1 MDATPQHAFNPTT
14 YSAVKLDGVDSLG
27 KLRDDLIEFYRPA
40 NSQELFAINR
50 IALAQ
55 QTLLLVA
62 RIENGLFDVFL
73 NEGCRSRSVPEL
85 APHLVGGDQ
94 KIVAEHTRN
103 ALLTVGMCSVNARSK
118 EVALF
123 LRFQAQAERMYR
135 RAVEEFERLRK
146 LRPKAGAPA
155 PTLEPPSVSVD
166 DAASAMPRNRRPA
179 PSASP
184 AASASRAAPK
194 STSPPSRPAKIKD
207 FTPHA
212 RSIHTGAGVPF
223 PGAHRGRAHRRGTGG
238 RARRGARPQRRARA
252 GQQGDGQAARR
263 KSARASASCSTA
275 PSRARSGARS
285 RASRQFAEAALRA
298 RLDAEWLDLT
308 LPAPGPRRGHLHPIT
323 RIQRELEELFISL
336 GFAVLD
342 GPEVETEYHN
352 FDALNIPADHP
363 ARDMQDTF
371 WLEDGNLLRTHTS
384 PVQVRGMER
393 LGPPLRMIA
402 PGRVFRNESVDASHE
417 HTFYQLEGMMIDR
430 DVSVA
435 HLLYFMKTL
444 LTAIFHRDVTVRL
457 RPGYF
462 PFVEPGFELDIQ
474 CLICGG
480 PGCPVCKQSG
490 WVELLPCG
498 LVNPNVLRMSG
509 IDPEEWNGFAFGLG
523 LTRLVMMRYGIDD
536 IRQLQGGDL
545 RFLEQF

>member
-1 MDATPQHAFNPTT
+1 MPDSPIQELESGSLARIA
-14 YSAVKLDGVDSLG
+14 SAQSLEELEAVRVEVLGRKGALDQFFKQMG
-27 KLRDDLIEFYRPA
+27 KLA
-40 NSQELFAINR
+40 
-50 IALAQ
+50 
-55 QTLLLVA
+55 
-62 RIENGLFDVFL
+62 
-73 NEGCRSRSVPEL
+73 PE
-85 APHLVGGDQ
+85 
-94 KIVAEHTRN
+94 E
-103 ALLTVGMCSVNARSK
+103 
-118 EVALF
+118 
-123 LRFQAQAERMYR
+123 
-135 RAVEEFERLRK
+135 
-146 LRPKAGAPA
+146 
-155 PTLEPPSVSVD
+155 
-166 DAASAMPRNRRPA
+166 
-179 PSASP
+179 
-184 AASASRAAPK
+184 
-194 STSPPSRPAKIKD
+194 
-207 FTPHA
+207 
-212 RSIHTGAGVPF
+212 
-223 PGAHRGRAHRRGTGG
+223 
-238 RARRGARPQRRARA
+238 
-252 GQQGDGQAARR
+252 
-263 KSARASASCSTA
+263 
-275 PSRARSGARS
+275 RS
-285 RASRQFAEAALRA
+285 RAGKVLNAAKQSLEAALEARKQQFAEAALRTK
-298 RLDAEWLDLT
+298 LDREWVDLT

-323 RIQRELEELFISL
+323 RIQRELEELFASL

-342 GPEVETEYHN
+342 GPEVETERNN

-371 WLEDGNLLRTHTS
+371 WLDGGNLLRTHTS

-444 LTAIFHRDVTVRL
+444 LTAIFGRAVTVRL

-480 PGCPVCKQSG
+480 QGCPVCKQGG

-523 LTRLVMMRYGIDD
+523 LTRLAMMRYGIDD
-536 IRQLQGGDL
+536 IRHLQGGDL

>member
-1 MDATPQHAFNPTT
+1 MLDDSIREFESRAF
-14 YSAVKLDGVDSLG
+14 
-27 KLRDDLIEFYRPA
+27 
-40 NSQELFAINR
+40 
-50 IALAQ
+50 
-55 QTLLLVA
+55 A
-62 RIENGLFDVFL
+62 RIEEAQSPDELEAARVEALGRKSGLNQFSK
-73 NEGCRSRSVPEL
+73 EMGKL
-85 APHLVGGDQ
+85 APED
-94 KIVAEHTRN
+94 
-103 ALLTVGMCSVNARSK
+103 
-118 EVALF
+118 
-123 LRFQAQAERMYR
+123 
-135 RAVEEFERLRK
+135 
-146 LRPKAGAPA
+146 
-155 PTLEPPSVSVD
+155 
-166 DAASAMPRNRRPA
+166 
-179 PSASP
+179 
-184 AASASRAAPK
+184 
-194 STSPPSRPAKIKD
+194 
-207 FTPHA
+207 
-212 RSIHTGAGVPF
+212 
-223 PGAHRGRAHRRGTGG
+223 
-238 RARRGARPQRRARA
+238 RARA
-252 GQQGDGQAARR
+252 GKLLNAARQKLEEAVESKKR
-263 KSARASASCSTA
+263 R
-275 PSRARSGARS
+275 
-285 RASRQFAEAALRA
+285 FEAEALRK
-298 RLDAEWLDLT
+298 RLDAEWIDLT
-308 LPAPGPRRGHLHPIT
+308 LPAAGPPRGHLHPIT
-323 RIQRELEELFISL
+323 RIQRELEELFSSL

-371 WLEDGNLLRTHTS
+371 WLEGGNLLRTHTS

-417 HTFYQLEGMMIDR
+417 HTFYQLEGMMVDR

-444 LTAIFHRDVTVRL
+444 LAAIFHRDVTVRL

-480 PGCPVCKQSG
+480 PGCAVCKQSG